1 MSGSLQRRLVINTI
15 PNFNNH
21 TNWLIEDTFQS
32 NPNLADRLKAAGIT
46 HIVTCGI
53 QSECCVESTSKGALA
68 AGFQVSLLQGA
79 HSTYDTKE
87 ATALEIESAVEERI
101 AALGGKVVA
110 YRSALSSWK
119 TTGVV
124 C

>member
-1 MSGSLQRRLVINTI
+1 M
-15 PNFNNH
+15 
-21 TNWLIEDTFQS
+21 D
-32 NPNLADRLKAAGIT
+32 LADRLRNAGIT

-87 ATALEIESAVEERI
+87 ATALEIEKAVEARI
-101 AALGGKVVA
+101 AALGGEVVP
-110 YRSALSSWK
+110 YKSVLGSWK
-119 TTGVV
+119 IAGAL